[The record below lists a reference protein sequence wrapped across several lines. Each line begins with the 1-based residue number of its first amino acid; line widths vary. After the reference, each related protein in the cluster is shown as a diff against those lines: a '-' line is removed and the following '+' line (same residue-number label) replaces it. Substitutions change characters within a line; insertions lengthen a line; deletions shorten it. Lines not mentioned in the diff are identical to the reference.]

1 MKFDEMNKKNF
12 IQNTFYYHP
21 FFSTS
26 TYSPMNGYQVNNIQ
40 SQQQPIQEHDTQF
53 QALQFQQSHPTEP
66 QTTSQMLGNQ
76 ETNEQPQ
83 YDENANLRL
92 LMDVAVGLWEEQ
104 QRNFEFRN

>member
-1 MKFDEMNKKNF
+1 
-12 IQNTFYYHP
+12 
-21 FFSTS
+21 
-26 TYSPMNGYQVNNIQ
+26 MNGYQVNNIQ

-53 QALQFQQSHPTEP
+53 QALQFQQSHQTEP
-66 QTTSQMLGNQ
+66 QTTSQMLGGP